1 MNIENFVDCLH
12 CITRIVMKEKK
23 RMQKE
28 KEKIENER
36 TSKFLYVFPLEITCF
51 SWHLPPMPL
60 SDYTPKPNENTNKD
74 KDYIT

>member
-1 MNIENFVDCLH
+1 
-12 CITRIVMKEKK
+12 
-23 RMQKE
+23 MQKE
-28 KEKIENER
+28 KEKIVNER

-51 SWHLPPMPL
+51 SWHLRPMPP